1 MNASG
6 NSVPFSRWKARME
19 EASRFCR
26 EFGRRI
32 GSCRFSGR
40 VNNVFTGILVFMNVA
55 RGIEKSSLFNVSRLE
70 NEFTR

>member
-40 VNNVFTGILVFMNVA
+40 VNVFTGILVFMNVQ
-55 RGIEKSSLFNVSRLE
+55 GIERALCLTFRK
-70 NEFTR
+70 